1 MNSPSETTDTIVAS
15 SQALRHLSTF
25 ERTAWSAWIVQ
36 QIAAVKD
43 PEDDWSQVTARVA
56 LDYIASLRNYHGGK
70 YPRRPQDLTF
80 TLYAKELLRQIGPIR
95 DLALLRHSDQV
106 AKSRKTVLDSETQF
120 RVVYQITRYLLAL
133 EAELPKLVSLT
144 RAQYLCVEC
153 HEYPASTVA
162 RSWAQFGKAAHLI
175 SAAMFVYGQRGP
187 ALLTSDVWS
196 VRRKHRS
203 DDITEI
209 FIVAEDI
216 KTRLS
221 KVRPKRSKPGG
232 GVEGFVNTMASPQSF
247 PLWDLNTTLGKRIEY
262 LKTDRLLPSLNRDDH
277 IALAKYSGR
286 KKR

>member
-36 QIAAVKD
+36 QIVAVKY
-43 PEDDWSQVTARVA
+43 PEDDWSQVTARAA
-56 LDYIASLRNYHGGK
+56 LNHIARLMNSNGGK
-70 YPRRPQDLTF
+70 YPRRRQDFNLKV
-80 TLYAKELLRQIGPIR
+80 YAKEFLRQIGPMR
-95 DLALLRHSDQV
+95 DLALLSQSDQV
-106 AKSRKTVLDSETQF
+106 TRSRKIILESKSAF
-120 RVVYQITRYLLAL
+120 RIVYQITWYLLAL
-133 EAELPKLVSLT
+133 QSEFPQHASLS
-144 RAQYLCVEC
+144 RAQYLCVKC
-153 HEYPASTVA
+153 RGYTVSTVA

-175 SAAMFVYGQRGP
+175 SAAVFVYGSP
-187 ALLTSDVWS
+187 ALLTRDVRS
-196 VRRKHRS
+196 IRRSHRS

-232 GVEGFVNTMASPQSF
+232 GVEGFANTMASPQSF

-262 LKTDRLLPSLNRDDH
+262 LETDLFLPSLDRRDDN
-277 IALAKYSGR
+277 ALAKYSR
-286 KKR
+286 ELRR